1 MYVMDTN
8 RRKAGRPKLPPDV
21 KRSERAT
28 VWLTREERAELEADA
43 GEAGETLSAHLVRR
57 WREGREE
64 HGRDS

>member
-1 MYVMDTN
+1 MGTMN
-8 RRKAGRPKLPPDV
+8 AKRRKAGRPPLPPDV

-43 GEAGETLSAHLVRR
+43 AKAGETLSAHLVRF
-57 WREGREE
+57 WREGRAR